1 VTDMKKA
8 LIKFLVLLAA
18 APLAVMWS
26 AYVLTVLWGWF
37 VVPVFYIA
45 PLGIEYAAGLG
56 VLVSFLTHQAHS
68 HHRKASES
76 IAIAIGHPMFALGFG
91 WVITL
96 FI

>member
-1 VTDMKKA
+1 VTDVKKA

-37 VVPVFYIA
+37 VMPVFGMA
-45 PLGIEYAAGLG
+45 PLGMAYAAGLG
-56 VLVSFLTHQAHS
+56 VLASFLTHQAHS
-68 HHRKASES
+68 HDRSAADS
-76 IAIAIGHPMFALGFG
+76 IAIAIGHPLFALGFG